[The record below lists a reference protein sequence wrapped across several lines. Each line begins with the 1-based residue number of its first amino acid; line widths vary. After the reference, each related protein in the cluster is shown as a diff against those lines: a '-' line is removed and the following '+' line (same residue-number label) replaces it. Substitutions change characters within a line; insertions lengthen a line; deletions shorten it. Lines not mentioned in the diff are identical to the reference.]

1 VTDVHQPMLRPG
13 DRPWPSP
20 VGSNGNRVTL
30 RQTTPAAGPGGGPS
44 NLHAVPAPHTPP
56 GPLDSDRLARARD
69 AALGEAHRL
78 GCSSAELRIER
89 IRSQQVR
96 LRDGRLEGAA
106 DDTEL
111 GMGVRVVVA
120 GAMGFAATVS
130 TDRTEAAGLVTAA
143 VESARLIAR
152 AGGTPIELADE
163 PGHGV
168 VTWVAPYTV
177 DPIAVPLAHKVAL
190 LDDWSGRLSS
200 APGVDHVTADVVAVT
215 EDTFYADLAGTEAT
229 QRRVRVHP
237 SFEALAVRTDG
248 GFETMRSVAPP
259 VGRGWEYLDGHGWD
273 WDGELDALPGLLADK
288 VRAPSV
294 EAGSYDLVIDPTN
307 LWLTIHE
314 SIGHATE
321 LDRAMGYEAAYAG
334 TSFATF
340 DQLGTLRYGSD
351 LMQVTGD
358 RTTPHALATVAI
370 DHEGVPGRSFDL
382 VRDGVLAGYQLD
394 RTIAA
399 TSGLGASNGCSFADS
414 PLHVPIQRMANV
426 SLQPAE
432 GGPTT
437 EELIAAVDHGL
448 YIVGDK
454 SWSIDMQRYNFQFTG
469 QRFFRIEQGRLVGQV
484 RDVAYQ
490 ATTTEFWGS
499 MEVVGG
505 ASTYRLGGAFN
516 CGKGQPGQVAPVSH
530 GCPSVLVRG
539 VRVLNTREESGR

>member
-1 VTDVHQPMLRPG
+1 M
-13 DRPWPSP
+13 
-20 VGSNGNRVTL
+20 
-30 RQTTPAAGPGGGPS
+30 
-44 NLHAVPAPHTPP
+44 
-56 GPLDSDRLARARD
+56 
-69 AALGEAHRL
+69 
-78 GCSSAELRIER
+78 
-89 IRSQQVR
+89 
-96 LRDGRLEGAA
+96 EGAA

-111 GMGVRVVVA
+111 GMGVRVVIE
-120 GAMGFAATVS
+120 GAMGFAASVS
-130 TDRTEAAGLVTAA
+130 TDPAGAAALVADA
-143 VESARLIAR
+143 VEAARLIAW
-152 AGGTPIELADE
+152 AGGATIELADE

-168 VTWVAPYTV
+168 VAWVAPYAV
-177 DPIAVPLAHKVAL
+177 DPVDVPLTDKVAL
-190 LDDWSGRLSS
+190 LEEWSGRLMG
-200 APGVDHVTADVVAVT
+200 APGVDHVTADVLAVT

-229 QRRVRVHP
+229 QRRVRVRP
-237 SFEALAVRTDG
+237 TFEALAVRTDG

-259 VGRGWEYLDGHGWD
+259 VGRGWEYLDGDGWD
-273 WDGELDALPGLLADK
+273 WDAELEAVPGLLADK
-288 VRAPSV
+288 VDGPSV

-340 DQLGTLRYGSD
+340 DQLGTLRYGSEH
-351 LMQVTGD
+351 MHVTGD
-358 RTTPHALATVAI
+358 RTTPYGLATVAI

-382 VRDGVLAGYQLD
+382 IRDGVLAGYQLD
-394 RTIAA
+394 RAIAA

-426 SLQPAE
+426 SLQPHGA
-432 GGPTT
+432 GPTT

-469 QRFFRIEQGRLVGQV
+469 QRFFRIERGRLVGQV

-490 ATTTEFWGS
+490 ATTTEFWGA
-499 MEVVGG
+499 MEAVGG
-505 ASTYRLGGAFN
+505 TSTYRLGGAFN
-516 CGKGQPGQVAPVSH
+516 CGKGQPGQVAAVSH

-539 VRVLNTREESGR
+539 VRVLNTRQESGR